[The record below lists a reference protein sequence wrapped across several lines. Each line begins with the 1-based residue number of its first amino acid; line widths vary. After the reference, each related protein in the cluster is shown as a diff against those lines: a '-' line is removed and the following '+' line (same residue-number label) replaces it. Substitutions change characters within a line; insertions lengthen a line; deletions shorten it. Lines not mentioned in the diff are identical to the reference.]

1 VSTRNGLFRL
11 DPNSGELKN
20 YVHDAAD
27 PFTLADNAVRSS
39 GEDREGNFW
48 VATSRTLDELDK
60 QTGKVKRHIL
70 VGESGIGLWFHEDR
84 FGVFWVIYGS
94 LGQIATLD
102 RKTNRLT
109 RFDYEWKVGQP
120 QKNQAYSMLE
130 DSNGT
135 MWFGTGAL
143 GLMKFDR
150 QNHCFISYRHD
161 PADSETIGDNHVIAL
176 FEDREGNIWTGL
188 HQEEPNYFPM
198 RPLPFENLS
207 RLTRSS
213 EYDLSG
219 LVGAIYEDGRD
230 QVWLGVHR
238 QLHRFNRKT
247 AQVSPFKGVDNSDVY
262 SIIPDGTDVLWF
274 GNAYPG
280 LLRYNVNTGERRG
293 YRHNPYDPTTLCSG
307 VIYHLLI
314 DHQGTLWAAT
324 WDGLCQLDSSTNRF
338 TKYTP
343 DPESRGLNYYAIAQG
358 PDSSLWLGGNLGL
371 HRFDPHTKTFTVHLY
386 RAVDSTGQIV
396 GFLLTAKRDKAAAMR
411 FLRNTIDAS
420 GNGMPR

>member
-135 MWFGTGAL
+135 MWFGT
-143 GLMKFDR
+143 
-150 QNHCFISYRHD
+150 
-161 PADSETIGDNHVIAL
+161 
-176 FEDREGNIWTGL
+176 
-188 HQEEPNYFPM
+188 
-198 RPLPFENLS
+198 
-207 RLTRSS
+207 
-213 EYDLSG
+213 
-219 LVGAIYEDGRD
+219 
-230 QVWLGVHR
+230 VHW
-238 QLHRFNRKT
+238 
-247 AQVSPFKGVDNSDVY
+247 V
-262 SIIPDGTDVLWF
+262 
-274 GNAYPG
+274 
-280 LLRYNVNTGERRG
+280 
-293 YRHNPYDPTTLCSG
+293 
-307 VIYHLLI
+307 
-314 DHQGTLWAAT
+314 
-324 WDGLCQLDSSTNRF
+324 
-338 TKYTP
+338 
-343 DPESRGLNYYAIAQG
+343 
-358 PDSSLWLGGNLGL
+358 
-371 HRFDPHTKTFTVHLY
+371 
-386 RAVDSTGQIV
+386 
-396 GFLLTAKRDKAAAMR
+396 
-411 FLRNTIDAS
+411 
-420 GNGMPR
+420 